1 MYDWKKMKKFKILI
15 PVYDDWESL
24 SKLLNEIS
32 NVISALKD
40 SDFSC
45 IIIND
50 CSTIKAP
57 EIKIPSNISSLKL
70 INMKKNRG
78 HARCIASGI
87 KYLGKKEDFDYL
99 VVMDGDGEDRP
110 EELKAL
116 IKKIFTDPNISVV
129 AKRIKRSE
137 GFIFR
142 LLYQIHKIV
151 TIIFT
156 GKNINFGNYIC
167 LTKNDVKILSGKT
180 SLWSSFSGSVKKHI
194 SKLNFV
200 NSARGLRYFG
210 SSKMPLFK
218 LIIHS
223 LAIIAVFKKTVFLR
237 STILIVF
244 LSYLSY
250 LSLKIDLIS
259 ITLLQALLV
268 IFNLLI
274 YVVSLRENEKEFL
287 NSEADVGKVNNYT
300 H

>member
-1 MYDWKKMKKFKILI
+1 MKKFKILI
-15 PVYDDWESL
+15 PVYNDWESL
-24 SKLLNEIS
+24 FKLLNEIS
-32 NVISALKD
+32 NTISTIKD

-45 IIIND
+45 VVIND
-50 CSTIKAP
+50 CSTIKTP
-57 EIKIPSNISSLKL
+57 EIKIPSNISSLEL
-70 INMKKNRG
+70 IDMKKNRG

-87 KYLGKKEDFDYL
+87 KYLAKKEDFDYL

-116 IKKIFTDPNISVV
+116 VKKIFTDPNISVV

-137 GFIFR
+137 GFVFR
-142 LLYQIHKIV
+142 LLYQIHKIA

-194 SKLNFV
+194 SKLNSV

-210 SSKMPLFK
+210 LTKMPLFK

-237 STILIVF
+237 SAILIVF
-244 LSYLSY
+244 FSYLSY
-250 LSLKIDLIS
+250 LSLNIDLIS
-259 ITLLQALLV
+259 ITLQVLLV

-274 YVVSLRENEKEFL
+274 YVVSFRENEKEFL
-287 NSEADVGKVNNYT
+287 NSETDVGNINNYT